1 MFTIFPGNNILPLL
15 PWQMMQTP
23 SSQVNSNLSDVI
35 ICLVVDDWDQ
45 NSIYIIWKESNPNDH
60 NNVAIR

>member
-1 MFTIFPGNNILPLL
+1 
-15 PWQMMQTP
+15 MMQTP

>member
-1 MFTIFPGNNILPLL
+1 MV
-15 PWQMMQTP
+15 QTP
-23 SSQVNSNLSDVI
+23 STQVNSNLSDVI
-35 ICLVVDDWDQ
+35 ICLAVDDWGQ